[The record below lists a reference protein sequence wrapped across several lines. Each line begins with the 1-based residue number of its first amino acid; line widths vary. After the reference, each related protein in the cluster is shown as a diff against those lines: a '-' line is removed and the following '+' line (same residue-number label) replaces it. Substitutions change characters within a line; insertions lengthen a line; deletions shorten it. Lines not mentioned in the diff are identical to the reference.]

1 MISYASRETEKC
13 KRPLPPS
20 ELKYRVSIQLIC
32 AWVRFVWINEASN
45 GEDPTFSNLGS
56 VRTLSQVLLQVGTQL
71 TSRQYKKPEMGLGQ
85 EHVRLGDIDGD
96 GRLDYCVIKSDGYI
110 Q

>member
-1 MISYASRETEKC
+1 MS
-13 KRPLPPS
+13 
-20 ELKYRVSIQLIC
+20 
-32 AWVRFVWINEASN
+32 
-45 GEDPTFSNLGS
+45 
-56 VRTLSQVLLQVGTQL
+56 TQL

-96 GRLDYCVIKSDGYI
+96 GRLDYCVIKSDGNI